1 MVWGLGEAPIIGGLG
16 AMCHIVAAGKIDANF
31 HDIEFESKSEGA
43 DYRPTSFTP
52 SLKWAAVV
60 MAATQK

>member
-1 MVWGLGEAPIIGGLG
+1 MCYII
-16 AMCHIVAAGKIDANF
+16 AAGKIDANF
-31 HDIEFESKSEGA
+31 HHIEFESQSEA
-43 DYRPTSFTP
+43 PDYRPTSFTP